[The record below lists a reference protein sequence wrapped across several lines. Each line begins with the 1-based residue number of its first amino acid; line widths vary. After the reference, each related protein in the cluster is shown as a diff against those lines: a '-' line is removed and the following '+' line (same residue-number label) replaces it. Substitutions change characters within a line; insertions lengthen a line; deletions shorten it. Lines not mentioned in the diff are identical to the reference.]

1 MRKNTAGLVALVV
14 LAVATLLMIF
24 VVLPNVGD
32 KAPST
37 DAKSAGAGSPAPA
50 DGAPGTPGAL
60 SGSGD
65 TTTVEAKG
73 NRPGAGNA
81 ANPADAGV
89 QSQPNAGAASADQI
103 PAGQTPTDQTP
114 ANQTPAGQPTS
125 DQAGTGTADQATPG
139 QAAAN
144 QAGATQAGATQAG
157 GQPNTSLTPAAPGG
171 TAPSATT
178 APAAG
183 STVAADGAPAPSF
196 DVLRVEPDGST
207 VIAGRAAPNSK
218 LEIVNGN
225 VVVGTADVGGSG
237 DFAAVF
243 DKPLAPGDYQL
254 TLRSTTPA
262 GTVTASEEVAT
273 VSIPKVDNGQ
283 LLAMVTKP
291 GEASRILTAPAAAGT
306 PAATSPS
313 SAAPSASDQAAV
325 QAPAASAPGVVPSA
339 ASGANGPQPA
349 TSEAAPTSPV
359 AVSAVEIEGRK
370 LFVAGTARPNATV
383 RIYADDQLV
392 GQGKA
397 DAQGRFV
404 IDGELALSVGQHVI
418 RVDMIGADGK
428 VQLRAAVPF
437 ERPEGDQIAAVAQT
451 PASGA
456 DPAFD
461 GAIFDASRMEA
472 AKAFALLKALFADG
486 KLPGLDQLA
495 AARSATEI
503 ALTSL
508 AGVKPVAGMQTSV
521 ADRVTT
527 TTKAAAEALAILKP
541 VPRDA
546 AAVGA
551 VLGRLDIA
559 MARVLETAPALAANG
574 SARVTAPA
582 PVDQVT
588 NDRAANA
595 QLDSAAAQKT
605 QANETTGIAPV
616 APDQPVAG
624 SAATQSS
631 QTAGGEPQ
639 TVQQAPLQ
647 QSKSSV
653 IIRRGD
659 TLWQISRRVYGAG
672 VRYTT
677 IYVANEDQILD
688 PDRIL
693 PGQVFG
699 VPDKALPDAE
709 SQEIHRRHM
718 QHTP

>member
-14 LAVATLLMIF
+14 LAIATLLMIF

-32 KAPST
+32 EAVPTVAEGTGAKSPST
-37 DAKSAGAGSPAPA
+37 AAESA
-50 DGAPGTPGAL
+50 PGAL
-60 SGSGD
+60 PGSGD
-65 TTTVEAKG
+65 TTTADAKG
-73 NRPGAGNA
+73 NRPGAGDA
-81 ANPADAGV
+81 ANPTSQAD
-89 QSQPNAGAASADQI
+89 
-103 PAGQTPTDQTP
+103 TDQANTAQP
-114 ANQTPAGQPTS
+114 APSGE
-125 DQAGTGTADQATPG
+125 
-139 QAAAN
+139 AAAPSST
-144 QAGATQAGATQAG
+144 A
-157 GQPNTSLTPAAPGG
+157 TPAAP
-171 TAPSATT
+171 TEM
-178 APAAG
+178 
-183 STVAADGAPAPSF
+183 ADGTDTPSF
-196 DVLRVEPDGST
+196 DVVRVEPDGST
-207 VIAGRAAPNSK
+207 VIAGRAEPNSK

-225 VVVGTADVGGSG
+225 AVVGTADVGGTG

-243 DKPLAPGDYQL
+243 DKPLPPGDYQL
-254 TLRSTTPA
+254 TLRSTTPSGA
-262 GTVTASEEVAT
+262 VTASDEVAT

-291 GEASRILTAPAAAGT
+291 GQASRILTAPSELAA
-306 PAATSPS
+306 PAATAPVAPS
-313 SAAPSASDQAAV
+313 GAAPAAGDQAAL
-325 QAPAASAPGVVPSA
+325 QTPAPTTSVPVPANGTPSPGTSAPGI
-339 ASGANGPQPA
+339 PA
-349 TSEAAPTSPV
+349 SPV

-370 LFVAGTARPNATV
+370 LFVAGTARPGSTV

-392 GQGKA
+392 GEGKA

-404 IDGELALSVGQHVI
+404 IDGELSLSVGQHVI
-418 RVDMIGADGK
+418 RVDMVGADGK
-428 VQLRAAVPF
+428 VQMRAAVPF
-437 ERPEGDQIAAVAQT
+437 ERPEGDQISAVAQT
-451 PASGA
+451 PASGS

-472 AKAFALLKALFADG
+472 AKAFALLKGLYAGG

-508 AGVKPVAGMQTSV
+508 AGVKPVAGMQAGVT
-521 ADRVTT
+521 DRVNA
-527 TTKAAAEALAILKP
+527 TTKAAGEALAILKP
-541 VPRDA
+541 LPRDA

-551 VLGRLDIA
+551 VIGRLDTA
-559 MARVLETAPALAANG
+559 MARVLETAPAVAT
-574 SARVTAPA
+574 SPA
-582 PVDQVT
+582 PVGQPST
-588 NDRAANA
+588 SQSTAG
-595 QLDSAAAQKT
+595 QP
-605 QANETTGIAPV
+605 APNTDAGTPSTVPGAVPSQPTV
-616 APDQPVAG
+616 AP
-624 SAATQSS
+624 SS
-631 QTAGGEPQ
+631 QTASGEPE

-699 VPDKALPDAE
+699 VPETALPDAQ

>member
-14 LAVATLLMIF
+14 LAIATLLMIF

-32 KAPST
+32 KAAPDGAES
-37 DAKSAGAGSPAPA
+37 AGARSAGAGSSSPA

-65 TTTVEAKG
+65 TTTADAKG
-73 NRPGAGNA
+73 NRPGAGDVA
-81 ANPADAGV
+81 EPADAT
-89 QSQPNAGAASADQI
+89 SQPAPTRAPGADQ
-103 PAGQTPTDQTP
+103 A
-114 ANQTPAGQPTS
+114 AAGQPDASAKPMPSGET
-125 DQAGTGTADQATPG
+125 
-139 QAAAN
+139 AAAP
-144 QAGATQAGATQAG
+144 TT
-157 GQPNTSLTPAAPGG
+157 TPAAPSTTAAPAG
-171 TAPSATT
+171 TA
-178 APAAG
+178 AG
-183 STVAADGAPAPSF
+183 TDAPSF

-225 VVVGTADVGGSG
+225 TVVGTADVGGTG

-243 DKPLAPGDYQL
+243 DKPLPPGDYQL
-254 TLRSTTPA
+254 TLRSTTPS
-262 GTVTASEEVAT
+262 GTVTASDEVAT

-291 GEASRILTAPAAAGT
+291 GEASRILTAPSELATSQPTTGQPATGQPTTGQTGASAESTPSAAAPTTG
-306 PAATSPS
+306 
-313 SAAPSASDQAAV
+313 DQAAL
-325 QAPAASAPGVVPSA
+325 QAPAASTHD
-339 ASGANGPQPA
+339 ANGTTTS
-349 TSEAAPTSPV
+349 TSEGTPASPV
-359 AVSAVEIEGRK
+359 AVSAVEIEGGR
-370 LFVAGTARPNATV
+370 LFIAGTARPGATV

-392 GQGKA
+392 GEGKA

-404 IDGELALSVGQHVI
+404 IDGNRALSVGQHVI
-418 RVDMIGADGK
+418 RVDMLGADGK
-428 VQLRAAVPF
+428 VQMRAAVPF
-437 ERPEGDQIAAVAQT
+437 ERPEGDQISAVAQT
-451 PASGA
+451 PASGS

-472 AKAFALLKALFADG
+472 AKAFALLKGLYADG

-503 ALTSL
+503 ALASL
-508 AGVKPVAGMQTSV
+508 ANVKPVAGMQASL
-521 ADRVTT
+521 ADRVNA
-527 TTKAAAEALAILKP
+527 TTKAAADALAILKP
-541 VPRDA
+541 LPRDA

-551 VLGRLDIA
+551 VLGRLETA
-559 MARVLETAPALAANG
+559 MARVLETAPAVSANIPADATTPAPAG
-574 SARVTAPA
+574 QATPAQPTASQPTTSQATTSQATTSQATTSETTTTAPA
-582 PVDQVT
+582 G
-588 NDRAANA
+588 
-595 QLDSAAAQKT
+595 S
-605 QANETTGIAPV
+605 
-616 APDQPVAG
+616 DQPVAG
-624 SAATQSS
+624 GAPAAPSAPTTAERSVAPSS
-631 QTAGGEPQ
+631 QTAGSEPQ
-639 TVQQAPLQ
+639 TVQQSPLQ

-699 VPDKALPDAE
+699 VPDKAMPDAQSE
-709 SQEIHRRHM
+709 EIHRRHM
-718 QHTP
+718 RQVP

>member
-14 LAVATLLMIF
+14 LAIATLLMIF

-32 KAPST
+32 EAVPTVAEGTGAKSPST
-37 DAKSAGAGSPAPA
+37 AADDAP
-50 DGAPGTPGAL
+50 DAL

-65 TTTVEAKG
+65 TTTADAKG
-73 NRPGAGNA
+73 NRPSAGDA
-81 ANPADAGV
+81 ANPTSQAD
-89 QSQPNAGAASADQI
+89 
-103 PAGQTPTDQTP
+103 TDQANTAQP
-114 ANQTPAGQPTS
+114 APSGE
-125 DQAGTGTADQATPG
+125 
-139 QAAAN
+139 AAAPSST
-144 QAGATQAGATQAG
+144 A
-157 GQPNTSLTPAAPGG
+157 TPAAP
-171 TAPSATT
+171 TEM
-178 APAAG
+178 
-183 STVAADGAPAPSF
+183 ADGTDTPSF

-207 VIAGRAAPNSK
+207 VIAGRAEPNSK

-225 VVVGTADVGGSG
+225 AVVGTADVGGTG

-243 DKPLAPGDYQL
+243 DKPLPPGDYQL
-254 TLRSTTPA
+254 TLRSTTPSGA
-262 GTVTASEEVAT
+262 VTASDEVAT

-291 GEASRILTAPAAAGT
+291 GEASRILTAPSELAA
-306 PAATSPS
+306 PAATAP
-313 SAAPSASDQAAV
+313 AAPSGAAPAAGDQAALQTPAPTTSV
-325 QAPAASAPGVVPSA
+325 PAPANGTPSPGTSAPGI
-339 ASGANGPQPA
+339 PA
-349 TSEAAPTSPV
+349 SPV

-370 LFVAGTARPNATV
+370 LFVAGTARPGSTV

-392 GQGKA
+392 GEGKA

-404 IDGELALSVGQHVI
+404 IDGELSLSVGQHVI

-428 VQLRAAVPF
+428 VQMRAAVPF
-437 ERPEGDQIAAVAQT
+437 ERPEGDQISAVAQT
-451 PASGA
+451 PASGS

-472 AKAFALLKALFADG
+472 AKAFALLKGLYAGG

-508 AGVKPVAGMQTSV
+508 AGVKPVTGMQAGVT
-521 ADRVTT
+521 DRVNA
-527 TTKAAAEALAILKP
+527 TTKAAGEALAILKP
-541 VPRDA
+541 LPRDA

-551 VLGRLDIA
+551 VIGRLETA
-559 MARVLETAPALAANG
+559 MARVLETAPSVAT
-574 SARVTAPA
+574 SPA
-582 PVDQVT
+582 PVGQPST
-588 NDRAANA
+588 SQSTAG
-595 QLDSAAAQKT
+595 QP
-605 QANETTGIAPV
+605 APNTDAGTPSTVPGAVPSQPTV
-616 APDQPVAG
+616 AP
-624 SAATQSS
+624 SS
-631 QTAGGEPQ
+631 QTASGEPE

-699 VPDKALPDAE
+699 VPETALPDAQ

>member
-14 LAVATLLMIF
+14 LAIATLLMIF

-32 KAPST
+32 ETPPTRAQGTGAESPS
-37 DAKSAGAGSPAPA
+37 A
-50 DGAPGTPGAL
+50 DVDGTPGN
-60 SGSGD
+60 GD
-65 TTTVEAKG
+65 TTTADAKG
-73 NRPGAGNA
+73 SRPGAGDA
-81 ANPADAGV
+81 ANPAGATTPATPATP
-89 QSQPNAGAASADQI
+89 SAQPNSDPAKTAQPAPTDGAAAPSSA
-103 PAGQTPTDQTP
+103 P
-114 ANQTPAGQPTS
+114 
-125 DQAGTGTADQATPG
+125 
-139 QAAAN
+139 
-144 QAGATQAGATQAG
+144 
-157 GQPNTSLTPAAPGG
+157 TPAAPSE
-171 TAPSATT
+171 T
-178 APAAG
+178 
-183 STVAADGAPAPSF
+183 ADGTDTPSF

-207 VIAGRAAPNSK
+207 VIAGRAEPNSK

-225 VVVGTADVGGSG
+225 AVVGTADVGGTG

-243 DKPLAPGDYQL
+243 DKPLPPGDYQL
-254 TLRSTTPA
+254 TLRSTTPSGA
-262 GTVTASEEVAT
+262 VTASDEVAT

-291 GEASRILTAPAAAGT
+291 GEASRILTAPSEPAAPAAAAPAVPSGATPTTGDQAALQT
-306 PAATSPS
+306 PAAT
-313 SAAPSASDQAAV
+313 PSAP
-325 QAPAASAPGVVPSA
+325 APAQGTPAQSAPAQGT
-339 ASGANGPQPA
+339 PA
-349 TSEAAPTSPV
+349 SPV

-370 LFVAGTARPNATV
+370 LFVAGTARPGSTV

-392 GQGKA
+392 GEGKA

-404 IDGELALSVGQHVI
+404 IDGELGLSVGQHVI
-418 RVDMIGADGK
+418 RVDMVGADGK
-428 VQLRAAVPF
+428 VQMRAAVPF
-437 ERPEGDQIAAVAQT
+437 ERPEGDQISAVAQT
-451 PASGA
+451 PASGS

-472 AKAFALLKALFADG
+472 AKAFALLKGLYASG

-508 AGVKPVAGMQTSV
+508 AGVKPVAGMQAGVT
-521 ADRVTT
+521 DRVNA
-527 TTKAAAEALAILKP
+527 TTKAAGEALAILKP
-541 VPRDA
+541 LPRDA

-551 VLGRLDIA
+551 ALGRLDAA
-559 MARVLETAPALAANG
+559 MARVLETSPAVVANSPTATPSPAPAGQTTAPGQSSSGQSSSGEPTTGAPAANTNAG
-574 SARVTAPA
+574 TPSTEPGATPSEPA
-582 PVDQVT
+582 V
-588 NDRAANA
+588 AA
-595 QLDSAAAQKT
+595 S
-605 QANETTGIAPV
+605 P
-616 APDQPVAG
+616 
-624 SAATQSS
+624 
-631 QTAGGEPQ
+631 QTAGGEPE

-718 QHTP
+718 QHAP

>member
-14 LAVATLLMIF
+14 LAIATLLMIF

-32 KAPST
+32 EAVPTVAEGTGAKSPST
-37 DAKSAGAGSPAPA
+37 PA
-50 DGAPGTPGAL
+50 DDAPGAL
-60 SGSGD
+60 PGSGD
-65 TTTVEAKG
+65 TTTADAKG
-73 NRPGAGNA
+73 NRPGAGDA
-81 ANPADAGV
+81 VSPTSQAD
-89 QSQPNAGAASADQI
+89 
-103 PAGQTPTDQTP
+103 TDQANTAQP
-114 ANQTPAGQPTS
+114 APSGE
-125 DQAGTGTADQATPG
+125 
-139 QAAAN
+139 AAAPSST
-144 QAGATQAGATQAG
+144 A
-157 GQPNTSLTPAAPGG
+157 TPAAP
-171 TAPSATT
+171 TEM
-178 APAAG
+178 
-183 STVAADGAPAPSF
+183 ADGTDTPSF
-196 DVLRVEPDGST
+196 DVVRVEPDGST
-207 VIAGRAAPNSK
+207 VIAGRAEPNSK

-225 VVVGTADVGGSG
+225 AVVGTADVGGTG

-243 DKPLAPGDYQL
+243 DKPLPPGDYQL
-254 TLRSTTPA
+254 TLRSTTPSGA
-262 GTVTASEEVAT
+262 VTASDEVAT

-291 GEASRILTAPAAAGT
+291 GEASRILTAPSELAA
-306 PAATSPS
+306 PAATAPVAPS
-313 SAAPSASDQAAV
+313 GAAPAAGDQAAL
-325 QAPAASAPGVVPSA
+325 QTPAPTTSVPVPANGTPSPGASAPGT
-339 ASGANGPQPA
+339 PA
-349 TSEAAPTSPV
+349 SPV

-370 LFVAGTARPNATV
+370 LFVAGTARPGSTV

-392 GQGKA
+392 GEGKA

-404 IDGELALSVGQHVI
+404 IDGELSLSVGQHVI
-418 RVDMIGADGK
+418 RVDMVGADGK
-428 VQLRAAVPF
+428 VQMRAAVPF
-437 ERPEGDQIAAVAQT
+437 ERPEGDQISAVAQT
-451 PASGA
+451 PASGS

-472 AKAFALLKALFADG
+472 AKAFALLKGLYAGG

-508 AGVKPVAGMQTSV
+508 AGVKPVAGMQAGVT
-521 ADRVTT
+521 DRVNA
-527 TTKAAAEALAILKP
+527 TTKAAGEALAILKP
-541 VPRDA
+541 LPRDA

-551 VLGRLDIA
+551 VIGRLDTA
-559 MARVLETAPALAANG
+559 MARVLETAPAVATSPALVG
-574 SARVTAPA
+574 QPTTSQSTAGQPA
-582 PVDQVT
+582 PNTDAGTPSTVPGAVPSQPT
-588 NDRAANA
+588 
-595 QLDSAAAQKT
+595 
-605 QANETTGIAPV
+605 V
-616 APDQPVAG
+616 AP
-624 SAATQSS
+624 SS
-631 QTAGGEPQ
+631 QTASGEPE

-699 VPDKALPDAE
+699 VPETALPDAQ

-718 QHTP
+718 QHAP

>member
-14 LAVATLLMIF
+14 LAIATLLMIF

-32 KAPST
+32 EAVPTVAEGTGAKSPST
-37 DAKSAGAGSPAPA
+37 PA
-50 DGAPGTPGAL
+50 DDAPGAL
-60 SGSGD
+60 PGSGD
-65 TTTVEAKG
+65 TTTADAKG
-73 NRPGAGNA
+73 NRPSAGDA
-81 ANPADAGV
+81 ANPTSQAD
-89 QSQPNAGAASADQI
+89 
-103 PAGQTPTDQTP
+103 TDQANTAQP
-114 ANQTPAGQPTS
+114 APSGE
-125 DQAGTGTADQATPG
+125 
-139 QAAAN
+139 AAAPSST
-144 QAGATQAGATQAG
+144 A
-157 GQPNTSLTPAAPGG
+157 TPAAP
-171 TAPSATT
+171 TEM
-178 APAAG
+178 
-183 STVAADGAPAPSF
+183 ADGTDTPSF

-207 VIAGRAAPNSK
+207 VIAGRAEPNSK

-225 VVVGTADVGGSG
+225 AVVGTADVGGTG

-243 DKPLAPGDYQL
+243 DKPLPPGDYQL
-254 TLRSTTPA
+254 TLRSTTPSGA
-262 GTVTASEEVAT
+262 VTASDEVAT

-291 GEASRILTAPAAAGT
+291 GQASRILTAPSELSAPAETAPAALSGAAPAAG
-306 PAATSPS
+306 
-313 SAAPSASDQAAV
+313 DQAAL
-325 QAPAASAPGVVPSA
+325 QTPAPTTSVPVPANGTPSPGTSAPGI
-339 ASGANGPQPA
+339 PA
-349 TSEAAPTSPV
+349 SPV

-370 LFVAGTARPNATV
+370 LFVAGTARPGSTV

-392 GQGKA
+392 GEGKA

-404 IDGELALSVGQHVI
+404 IDGELSLSVGQHVI
-418 RVDMIGADGK
+418 RVDMVGADGK
-428 VQLRAAVPF
+428 VQMRAAVPF
-437 ERPEGDQIAAVAQT
+437 ERPEGDQISAVAQT
-451 PASGA
+451 PASGS

-472 AKAFALLKALFADG
+472 AKAFALLKGLYAGG

-508 AGVKPVAGMQTSV
+508 AGVKPVTGMQAGVT
-521 ADRVTT
+521 DRVNA
-527 TTKAAAEALAILKP
+527 TTKAAGEALAILKP
-541 VPRDA
+541 LPRDA

-551 VLGRLDIA
+551 VIGRLDTA
-559 MARVLETAPALAANG
+559 MARVLETAPAVAT
-574 SARVTAPA
+574 SPA
-582 PVDQVT
+582 PVGQPT
-588 NDRAANA
+588 TSQSTAGQPAANT
-595 QLDSAAAQKT
+595 DAAT
-605 QANETTGIAPV
+605 PSTAPGAVPSQPTV
-616 APDQPVAG
+616 AP
-624 SAATQSS
+624 SS
-631 QTAGGEPQ
+631 QTASGEPE

-699 VPDKALPDAE
+699 VPETALPDAQ

-718 QHTP
+718 QHAP

>member
-14 LAVATLLMIF
+14 LAIATLLMIF

-32 KAPST
+32 EAAPTVAEGTGAKSPST
-37 DAKSAGAGSPAPA
+37 AADDA
-50 DGAPGTPGAL
+50 PGAL
-60 SGSGD
+60 PGSGD
-65 TTTVEAKG
+65 TTTADAKG
-73 NRPGAGNA
+73 SRPGAGDA
-81 ANPADAGV
+81 ANPT
-89 QSQPNAGAASADQI
+89 SQ
-103 PAGQTPTDQTP
+103 
-114 ANQTPAGQPTS
+114 ANS
-125 DQAGTGTADQATPG
+125 DQANTAQPAPSG
-139 QAAAN
+139 EAAAPSST
-144 QAGATQAGATQAG
+144 A
-157 GQPNTSLTPAAPGG
+157 TPAAPAE
-171 TAPSATT
+171 T
-178 APAAG
+178 
-183 STVAADGAPAPSF
+183 ADGTDTPSF

-207 VIAGRAAPNSK
+207 VIAGRAEPNSK

-225 VVVGTADVGGSG
+225 AVVGTADVGGTG

-243 DKPLAPGDYQL
+243 DKPLPPGDYQL
-254 TLRSTTPA
+254 TLRSTTPSGA
-262 GTVTASEEVAT
+262 VTASDEVAT

-291 GEASRILTAPAAAGT
+291 GEASRILTAPSELAAPAETAPAAPSGAAPAAGDQAALQTPAPTTSVPAPANGAPSPGTSAQGTSAQGTSAQGT
-306 PAATSPS
+306 PA
-313 SAAPSASDQAAV
+313 
-325 QAPAASAPGVVPSA
+325 
-339 ASGANGPQPA
+339 
-349 TSEAAPTSPV
+349 SPV

-370 LFVAGTARPNATV
+370 LFVAGTAPPGSTV

-392 GQGKA
+392 GEGKA

-404 IDGELALSVGQHVI
+404 IDGELSLSVGQHVI
-418 RVDMIGADGK
+418 RVDMVGADGK
-428 VQLRAAVPF
+428 VQMRAAVPF
-437 ERPEGDQIAAVAQT
+437 ERPEGDQISAVAQT
-451 PASGA
+451 PASGS

-472 AKAFALLKALFADG
+472 AKAFALLKGLYAGG

-508 AGVKPVAGMQTSV
+508 AGVKPVAGMQASV
-521 ADRVTT
+521 TDRVNA
-527 TTKAAAEALAILKP
+527 TTKAAGEALAILKP
-541 VPRDA
+541 LPRDA

-551 VLGRLDIA
+551 VIGRLDTA
-559 MARVLETAPALAANG
+559 MARVLETAPAVAT
-574 SARVTAPA
+574 SPA
-582 PVDQVT
+582 PVGQPTTSQSTAGQPAPNTDAGT
-588 NDRAANA
+588 PLTAPGAAPS
-595 QLDSAAAQKT
+595 QPT
-605 QANETTGIAPV
+605 V
-616 APDQPVAG
+616 AP
-624 SAATQSS
+624 SS
-631 QTAGGEPQ
+631 QTASGEPE

-699 VPDKALPDAE
+699 VPETALPDAQ

>member
-14 LAVATLLMIF
+14 LAIATLLMIF

-32 KAPST
+32 EAAPTVAEGTGAKSPST
-37 DAKSAGAGSPAPA
+37 AADDA
-50 DGAPGTPGAL
+50 PGAL
-60 SGSGD
+60 PGSGD
-65 TTTVEAKG
+65 TTTADAKG
-73 NRPGAGNA
+73 SRPGAGDA
-81 ANPADAGV
+81 ANPT
-89 QSQPNAGAASADQI
+89 SQAN
-103 PAGQTPTDQTP
+103 TDQANTAQP
-114 ANQTPAGQPTS
+114 APSGE
-125 DQAGTGTADQATPG
+125 
-139 QAAAN
+139 AAAPSST
-144 QAGATQAGATQAG
+144 A
-157 GQPNTSLTPAAPGG
+157 TPAAPAE
-171 TAPSATT
+171 T
-178 APAAG
+178 
-183 STVAADGAPAPSF
+183 ADGTDTPSF

-207 VIAGRAAPNSK
+207 VIAGRAEPNSK

-225 VVVGTADVGGSG
+225 AVVGTADVGGTG

-243 DKPLAPGDYQL
+243 DKPLPPGDYQL
-254 TLRSTTPA
+254 TLRSTTPSGA
-262 GTVTASEEVAT
+262 VTASDEVAT

-291 GEASRILTAPAAAGT
+291 GEASRILTAPSELAAPAETAPAAPSGAAPAAGDQAALQTPAPTTSVPAPANGAPSPGTSAPGTSAPGTSAPGTSAPGT
-306 PAATSPS
+306 PA
-313 SAAPSASDQAAV
+313 
-325 QAPAASAPGVVPSA
+325 
-339 ASGANGPQPA
+339 
-349 TSEAAPTSPV
+349 SPV

-370 LFVAGTARPNATV
+370 LFVAGTARPGSTV

-392 GQGKA
+392 GEGKA

-404 IDGELALSVGQHVI
+404 IDGELSLSVGQHVI
-418 RVDMIGADGK
+418 RVDMVGADGK
-428 VQLRAAVPF
+428 VQMRAAVPF
-437 ERPEGDQIAAVAQT
+437 ERPEGDQISAVAQT
-451 PASGA
+451 PASGS

-472 AKAFALLKALFADG
+472 AKAFALLKGLYAGG

-508 AGVKPVAGMQTSV
+508 AGVKPVAGMQASV
-521 ADRVTT
+521 TDRVNA
-527 TTKAAAEALAILKP
+527 TTKAAGEALAILKP
-541 VPRDA
+541 LPRDA

-551 VLGRLDIA
+551 VIGRLDTA
-559 MARVLETAPALAANG
+559 MARVLETAPAVAT
-574 SARVTAPA
+574 SPA
-582 PVDQVT
+582 PVGQPTTSQSTAGQPAPNTDAGT
-588 NDRAANA
+588 PSTAPGAAPS
-595 QLDSAAAQKT
+595 QPT
-605 QANETTGIAPV
+605 V
-616 APDQPVAG
+616 AP
-624 SAATQSS
+624 SS
-631 QTAGGEPQ
+631 QTASGEPE

-699 VPDKALPDAE
+699 VPETALPDAQ

>member
-14 LAVATLLMIF
+14 LAIATLLMIF

-32 KAPST
+32 EAPPT
-37 DAKSAGAGSPAPA
+37 RAQGTGAESPPA
-50 DGAPGTPGAL
+50 DAEGTPGN
-60 SGSGD
+60 GD
-65 TTTVEAKG
+65 TTTADAKG
-73 NRPGAGNA
+73 SRPGAGDA
-81 ANPADAGV
+81 ANPAGATTPATP
-89 QSQPNAGAASADQI
+89 SAQPNADAAKTAQPAPTGEAGA
-103 PAGQTPTDQTP
+103 PAPSGE
-114 ANQTPAGQPTS
+114 
-125 DQAGTGTADQATPG
+125 
-139 QAAAN
+139 AAAPSS
-144 QAGATQAGATQAG
+144 A
-157 GQPNTSLTPAAPGG
+157 PTPAAPSQ
-171 TAPSATT
+171 T
-178 APAAG
+178 
-183 STVAADGAPAPSF
+183 ADGTDTPSF

-207 VIAGRAAPNSK
+207 VIAGRAEPNSK

-225 VVVGTADVGGSG
+225 AVVGTADVGGTG

-243 DKPLAPGDYQL
+243 DKPLPPGDYQL
-254 TLRSTTPA
+254 TLRSTTPSGA
-262 GTVTASEEVAT
+262 VTASDEVAT

-291 GEASRILTAPAAAGT
+291 GEASRILTAPSEPAAPAAAAPAAPSGATPAAGDQAALQTPATTLSAPASAQGT
-306 PAATSPS
+306 PAQGTPA
-313 SAAPSASDQAAV
+313 QG
-325 QAPAASAPGVVPSA
+325 APA
-339 ASGANGPQPA
+339 
-349 TSEAAPTSPV
+349 SPV

-370 LFVAGTARPNATV
+370 LFVAGTARPGSTV

-392 GQGKA
+392 GEGKA

-404 IDGELALSVGQHVI
+404 IDGELGLSVGQHVI
-418 RVDMIGADGK
+418 RVDMVGADGK
-428 VQLRAAVPF
+428 VQMRAAVPF
-437 ERPEGDQIAAVAQT
+437 ERPEGDQISAVAQT
-451 PASGA
+451 PASGS

-472 AKAFALLKALFADG
+472 AKAFALLKGLYAG
-486 KLPGLDQLA
+486 GQLPGLDQLA

-508 AGVKPVAGMQTSV
+508 AGVKPVAGMQAGVT
-521 ADRVTT
+521 DRVNA
-527 TTKAAAEALAILKP
+527 TTKAAGEALAILKP
-541 VPRDA
+541 LPRDA

-551 VLGRLDIA
+551 ALGRLDAA
-559 MARVLETAPALAANG
+559 MARVLETSPAVAANSPTATPSPAPAGQTTVPGQSSTGQPTNGAPAATNAG
-574 SARVTAPA
+574 TPSTAPGA
-582 PVDQVT
+582 TPSEPAV
-588 NDRAANA
+588 AASP
-595 QLDSAAAQKT
+595 Q
-605 QANETTGIAPV
+605 G
-616 APDQPVAG
+616 
-624 SAATQSS
+624 
-631 QTAGGEPQ
+631 AGGEPE

-718 QHTP
+718 QHAP

>member
-14 LAVATLLMIF
+14 LAIATLLMIF

-32 KAPST
+32 EAVPTVAEGTGAKSPST
-37 DAKSAGAGSPAPA
+37 PAESA
-50 DGAPGTPGAL
+50 PGAL
-60 SGSGD
+60 PGSGD
-65 TTTVEAKG
+65 TTTADAKG
-73 NRPGAGNA
+73 NRPGVGDA
-81 ANPADAGV
+81 ANPTSQAD
-89 QSQPNAGAASADQI
+89 
-103 PAGQTPTDQTP
+103 TDQANTAQP
-114 ANQTPAGQPTS
+114 APSGE
-125 DQAGTGTADQATPG
+125 
-139 QAAAN
+139 AAAPSST
-144 QAGATQAGATQAG
+144 A
-157 GQPNTSLTPAAPGG
+157 TPAAP
-171 TAPSATT
+171 TEM
-178 APAAG
+178 
-183 STVAADGAPAPSF
+183 ADGTDTPSF

-207 VIAGRAAPNSK
+207 VIAGRAEPNSK

-225 VVVGTADVGGSG
+225 AVVGTADVGGTG

-243 DKPLAPGDYQL
+243 DKPLPPGDYQL
-254 TLRSTTPA
+254 TLRSTTPSGA
-262 GTVTASEEVAT
+262 VTASDEVAT

-291 GEASRILTAPAAAGT
+291 GQASRILTAPSELAAPAATAPAAPSGAAPAAGDQAALQTPAPTTSVPAPANGTPSPGTSAPGT
-306 PAATSPS
+306 PA
-313 SAAPSASDQAAV
+313 
-325 QAPAASAPGVVPSA
+325 
-339 ASGANGPQPA
+339 
-349 TSEAAPTSPV
+349 SPV

-370 LFVAGTARPNATV
+370 LFVAGTARPGSTV

-392 GQGKA
+392 GEGKA

-404 IDGELALSVGQHVI
+404 IDGELSLSVGQHVI
-418 RVDMIGADGK
+418 RVDMVGADGK
-428 VQLRAAVPF
+428 VQMRAAVPF
-437 ERPEGDQIAAVAQT
+437 ERPEGDQISAVAQT
-451 PASGA
+451 PASGS

-472 AKAFALLKALFADG
+472 AKAFALLKGLYAGG

-508 AGVKPVAGMQTSV
+508 AGVKPVTGMQASV
-521 ADRVTT
+521 TDRVNA
-527 TTKAAAEALAILKP
+527 TTKAAGEALAILKP
-541 VPRDA
+541 LPRDA

-551 VLGRLDIA
+551 VIGRLDTA
-559 MARVLETAPALAANG
+559 MARVLETAPSVAT
-574 SARVTAPA
+574 SPA
-582 PVDQVT
+582 PVGQPST
-588 NDRAANA
+588 SQSTAG
-595 QLDSAAAQKT
+595 QP
-605 QANETTGIAPV
+605 APNTDAGTPSTVPGAVPSQPTV
-616 APDQPVAG
+616 AP
-624 SAATQSS
+624 SS
-631 QTAGGEPQ
+631 QTASGEPE

-699 VPDKALPDAE
+699 VPETALPDAQ

>member
-14 LAVATLLMIF
+14 LAIATLLMIF

-32 KAPST
+32 EAAPTVAEGTGAKSPST
-37 DAKSAGAGSPAPA
+37 AADDA
-50 DGAPGTPGAL
+50 PGAL
-60 SGSGD
+60 PGGGD
-65 TTTVEAKG
+65 TTTADAKG
-73 NRPGAGNA
+73 SRPGAGDA
-81 ANPADAGV
+81 ANPT
-89 QSQPNAGAASADQI
+89 SQAN
-103 PAGQTPTDQTP
+103 TDQANTAQP
-114 ANQTPAGQPTS
+114 APSGE
-125 DQAGTGTADQATPG
+125 
-139 QAAAN
+139 AAAPSST
-144 QAGATQAGATQAG
+144 A
-157 GQPNTSLTPAAPGG
+157 TPAAPAE
-171 TAPSATT
+171 T
-178 APAAG
+178 
-183 STVAADGAPAPSF
+183 ADGTDTPSF

-207 VIAGRAAPNSK
+207 VIAGRAEPNSK

-225 VVVGTADVGGSG
+225 AVVGTADVGGTG

-243 DKPLAPGDYQL
+243 DKPLPPGDYQL
-254 TLRSTTPA
+254 TLRSTTPSGA
-262 GTVTASEEVAT
+262 VTASDEVAT

-291 GEASRILTAPAAAGT
+291 GEASRILTAPSELAAPAETAPAAPSGAAPAAGDQAALQTPAPTTSVPAPANGAPSPGTSAQGTSAQGT
-306 PAATSPS
+306 PA
-313 SAAPSASDQAAV
+313 
-325 QAPAASAPGVVPSA
+325 
-339 ASGANGPQPA
+339 
-349 TSEAAPTSPV
+349 SPV

-370 LFVAGTARPNATV
+370 LFVAGTARPGSTV

-392 GQGKA
+392 GEGKA

-404 IDGELALSVGQHVI
+404 IDGELSLSVGQHVI
-418 RVDMIGADGK
+418 RVDMVGADGK
-428 VQLRAAVPF
+428 VQMRAAVPF
-437 ERPEGDQIAAVAQT
+437 ERPEGDQISAVAQT
-451 PASGA
+451 PASGS

-472 AKAFALLKALFADG
+472 AKAFALLKGLYAGG

-508 AGVKPVAGMQTSV
+508 AGVKPVTGMQASV
-521 ADRVTT
+521 TDRVNA
-527 TTKAAAEALAILKP
+527 TTKAAGEALAILKP
-541 VPRDA
+541 LPRDA

-551 VLGRLDIA
+551 VIGRLDTA
-559 MARVLETAPALAANG
+559 MARVLETAPSVAT
-574 SARVTAPA
+574 SPA
-582 PVDQVT
+582 PVGQPST
-588 NDRAANA
+588 SQSTAGQPAANTDA
-595 QLDSAAAQKT
+595 GTPSTVPGAVPSQPT
-605 QANETTGIAPV
+605 V
-616 APDQPVAG
+616 AP
-624 SAATQSS
+624 SS
-631 QTAGGEPQ
+631 QTASGEPE

-699 VPDKALPDAE
+699 VPETALPDAQ

>member
-14 LAVATLLMIF
+14 LAIATLLMIF

-32 KAPST
+32 EAVPTVAEGAGAKSPST
-37 DAKSAGAGSPAPA
+37 TAESA
-50 DGAPGTPGAL
+50 PGAL
-60 SGSGD
+60 PGSGD
-65 TTTVEAKG
+65 TTTADAKG
-73 NRPGAGNA
+73 SRPGAGDA
-81 ANPADAGV
+81 ANPT
-89 QSQPNAGAASADQI
+89 SQA
-103 PAGQTPTDQTP
+103 
-114 ANQTPAGQPTS
+114 TS
-125 DQAGTGTADQATPG
+125 DQANTAQPAPSG
-139 QAAAN
+139 EAAAPSST
-144 QAGATQAGATQAG
+144 A
-157 GQPNTSLTPAAPGG
+157 TPAAPAK
-171 TAPSATT
+171 T
-178 APAAG
+178 
-183 STVAADGAPAPSF
+183 ADGTDTPSF

-207 VIAGRAAPNSK
+207 VIAGRAEPNSK

-225 VVVGTADVGGSG
+225 AVVGTADVGGTG

-243 DKPLAPGDYQL
+243 DKPLPPGDYQL
-254 TLRSTTPA
+254 TLRSTTPSGA
-262 GTVTASEEVAT
+262 VTASDEVAT

-291 GEASRILTAPAAAGT
+291 GQASRILTAPSELAAPAETAPAAPSGAAPAAGDQAALQTHEPTISVPAPANGAMSPGVSAPGT
-306 PAATSPS
+306 PA
-313 SAAPSASDQAAV
+313 
-325 QAPAASAPGVVPSA
+325 
-339 ASGANGPQPA
+339 
-349 TSEAAPTSPV
+349 SPV

-370 LFVAGTARPNATV
+370 LFVAGTARPGSTV

-392 GQGKA
+392 GEGKA

-404 IDGELALSVGQHVI
+404 IDGELSLSVGQHVI
-418 RVDMIGADGK
+418 RVDMVGADGK
-428 VQLRAAVPF
+428 VQMRAAVPF
-437 ERPEGDQIAAVAQT
+437 ERPEGDQISAVAQT
-451 PASGA
+451 PASGS

-472 AKAFALLKALFADG
+472 AKAFALLKGLYAGG

-508 AGVKPVAGMQTSV
+508 SGVKPVAGMRASV
-521 ADRVTT
+521 TDRVNA
-527 TTKAAAEALAILKP
+527 TTKAAGEALAILKP
-541 VPRDA
+541 LPRDA

-551 VLGRLDIA
+551 VIGRLDTA
-559 MARVLETAPALAANG
+559 MARVLETAPAVAT
-574 SARVTAPA
+574 SPA
-582 PVDQVT
+582 PVGQPSTSQSTAGQPAPNTDAGT
-588 NDRAANA
+588 PSTAPGAAPS
-595 QLDSAAAQKT
+595 QP
-605 QANETTGIAPV
+605 TGVP
-616 APDQPVAG
+616 
-624 SAATQSS
+624 SS
-631 QTAGGEPQ
+631 QTASGEPE

-699 VPDKALPDAE
+699 VPETALPDAQ